1 MIKLTEVHQS
11 KMNSIIEEGKAI
23 SMLAIKDFV
32 PGSAIGAVTVGIQS
46 IYSIIT
52 CPEQFKTNGQW
63 DVTKLNRLMP
73 ALGKNK
79 KDGHK
84 YDPSVL
90 KDFKVEKKDKYG
102 RKNSINRINSK
113 LMLVFLQE
121 IKLVDVAAMTDTD
134 MSFLVKDFD
143 QIGQAFAEAAVD
155 VQKDKSK
162 TFSFNLNNFVSQK
175 DITLE
180 YRCFKAETVA
190 IGKQKDNSF
199 KIKKDYTPEKVI
211 KDFMGLVGNEIA
223 ETSADILND
232 KIKPLLDAADK
243 LAFKEATAKAAAN
256 RKDIEGRKIL
266 ESLFIAIKAY
276 EKAVAEL
283 DKPSKVKMARLYRE
297 LIYSV
302 VGVGNAA
309 IIWTL
314 AACHCFAGDNG
325 NIAIGRNMA
334 NINLVMEILP
344 KEFIYHLC
352 GEEALKLHVSYSNI
366 ELLEGAEFFVNN
378 GECFDYDETGKPI
391 KIFLEENFTGPVI
404 VKASG
409 IFPMYPEDVLIG
421 NLNNSREVIII
432 KNPIMY
438 DKYTGERTKD
448 FFEYNIEAL
457 QEKILK
463 GRIGFNKGTNEIVS
477 RDSQGVE
484 TILGEKMLIKKGAGT
499 NVTCR
504 MIDYCEFGAVLFIK
518 TE

>member
-63 DVTKLNRLMP
+63 DVTKLNKLMP
-73 ALGKNK
+73 ALGKESK
-79 KDGHK
+79 KGHK

-102 RKNSINRINSK
+102 RKNTINKINSNC
-113 LMLVFLQE
+113 MLAFLEE
-121 IKLVDVAAMTDTD
+121 IKIIDVTSMKDTD
-134 MSFLVKDFD
+134 MFFLVKDFD

-162 TFSFNLNNFVSQK
+162 TFTFNLSNFVSQK

-180 YRCFKAETVA
+180 YRCFKAGTVA

-223 ETSADILND
+223 DVSADVLND

-266 ESLFIAIKAY
+266 ESIFITMKAY

-297 LIYSV
+297 LIYSIV
-302 VGVGNAA
+302 KTDV
-309 IIWTL
+309 ITWTL
-314 AACHCFAGDNG
+314 AACHCFVGTNG
-325 NIAIGRNMA
+325 IISIGRNMA

-344 KEFIYHLC
+344 KEFIYCLC
-352 GEEALKLHVSYSNI
+352 GEEALKLHVSYSNV

-421 NLNNSREVIII
+421 DLNSSREVIII

-438 DKYTGERTKD
+438 DKYTGERTKN
-448 FFEYNIEAL
+448 FFEYNIEAM

-477 RDSQGVE
+477 RDSQGIE
-484 TILGEKMLIKKGAGT
+484 TVLGQKIIIKKGAGT

>member
-1 MIKLTEVHQS
+1 MIKLTEVNKL
-11 KMNSIIEEGKAI
+11 KMNSTIEEGKVI

-73 ALGKNK
+73 ALGKESK
-79 KDGHK
+79 KGHK

-134 MSFLVKDFD
+134 MFFLVKDFD

-162 TFSFNLNNFVSQK
+162 TFSFDLNSFVNQK

-199 KIKKDYTPEKVI
+199 KIKKDYSPEKII
-211 KDFMGLVGNEIA
+211 KDYMGLVGNTIA
-223 ETSADILND
+223 NVSEKVLNE

-256 RKDIEGRKIL
+256 RKDNEGRKIL
-266 ESLFIAIKAY
+266 ESLFIAMKAY

-297 LIYSV
+297 LIYSIVPENHV
-302 VGVGNAA
+302 V
-309 IIWTL
+309 WTL
-314 AACHCFAGDNG
+314 AACHCFVGTNG
-325 NIAIGRNMA
+325 IISIGRNMA

-352 GEEALKLHVSYSNI
+352 GEEALKLHVSYSNV
-366 ELLEGAEFFVNN
+366 ELLEGAEFFTDH
-378 GECFDYDETGKPI
+378 GQCFDYDEDGRPV
-391 KIFLEENFTGPVI
+391 KIFLEEDYTGPVI
-404 VKASG
+404 VKKSG
-409 IFPMYPEDVLIG
+409 VFPMYPEDILIG
-421 NLNNSREVIII
+421 DLNSSREVIII
-432 KNPIMY
+432 KSPIMY
-438 DKYTGERTKD
+438 DKYTGERTKN
-448 FFEYNIEAL
+448 FFEYNVEAL
-457 QEKILK
+457 QEKVIK
-463 GRIGFNKGTNEIVS
+463 GRIGFNKEANEIVS

-484 TILGEKMLIKKGAGT
+484 TVLGQKLLIKKGAGT

>member
-52 CPEQFKTNGQW
+52 CPSQFKTNGQW

-84 YDPSVL
+84 YNQDVL
-90 KDFKVEKKDKYG
+90 KDYKIIKKDKYG
-102 RKNSINRINSK
+102 RKNTINKINSNC
-113 LMLVFLQE
+113 MLAFLEE
-121 IKLVDVAAMTDTD
+121 IKIIDVTSMKDTD
-134 MSFLVKDFD
+134 MFFLVKDFD

-162 TFSFNLNNFVSQK
+162 TFSFDLKHFVNQ
-175 DITLE
+175 DDVVLE
-180 YRCFKAETVA
+180 YRCFKAKSVKV
-190 IGKQKDNSF
+190 GRKDNSF
-199 KIKKDYTPEKVI
+199 KIKKDYSPEKVI
-211 KDFMGLVGNEIA
+211 KDFMGLVGNTI
-223 ETSADILND
+223 ADISTQVLND

-256 RKDIEGRKIL
+256 RKDDNGRKIL
-266 ESLFIAIKAY
+266 ESLFITMKAY

-302 VGVGNAA
+302 VGGNDV
-309 IIWTL
+309 IVWTL
-314 AACHCFAGDNG
+314 AACHCFVGNNG
-325 NIAIGRNMA
+325 IAIGRNMA

-352 GEEALKLHVSYSNI
+352 GEEALKLHVSYSNV
-366 ELLEGAEFFVNN
+366 ELLEGAEFFTDH
-378 GECFDYDETGKPI
+378 GQCFDYDESGRPV
-391 KIFLEENFTGPVI
+391 KIFLEEDYTGPVI
-404 VKASG
+404 VKNSG
-409 IFPMYPEDVLIG
+409 VFPAYQEDVLIG
-421 NLNNSREVIII
+421 DLNSREAIII
-432 KNPIMY
+432 KNPIIY
-438 DKYTGERTKD
+438 DKYTGKVTKD
-448 FFEYNIEAL
+448 FFEYNIEAM

-477 RDSQGVE
+477 RDSQGIE
-484 TILGEKMLIKKGAGT
+484 TVLGQKLLIKKGTGT

>member
-1 MIKLTEVHQS
+1 MIKLTEVNKL
-11 KMNSIIEEGKAI
+11 KMNSTIEEGKVI

-73 ALGKNK
+73 ALGKESK
-79 KDGHK
+79 KGHK

-134 MSFLVKDFD
+134 MFFLVKDFD

-162 TFSFNLNNFVSQK
+162 TFSFDLNSFVNQK

-199 KIKKDYTPEKVI
+199 KIKKDYSPEKII
-211 KDFMGLVGNEIA
+211 KDYMGLVGNTIA
-223 ETSADILND
+223 NVSEKVLNE

-256 RKDIEGRKIL
+256 RKDNEGRKIL
-266 ESLFIAIKAY
+266 ESLFIAMKAY

-297 LIYSV
+297 LIYSIVPENHV
-302 VGVGNAA
+302 V
-309 IIWTL
+309 WTL
-314 AACHCFAGDNG
+314 AACHCFVGTNG
-325 NIAIGRNMA
+325 IISIGRNMA

-352 GEEALKLHVSYSNI
+352 GEEALKLHVSYSNV
-366 ELLEGAEFFVNN
+366 ELLEGAEFFTDH
-378 GECFDYDETGKPI
+378 GQCFDYDEDGRPV
-391 KIFLEENFTGPVI
+391 KIFLEENYTGPVI
-404 VKASG
+404 VKNSG
-409 IFPMYPEDVLIG
+409 VFPAYPEDVLIG
-421 NLNNSREVIII
+421 DLNSREAIII
-432 KNPIMY
+432 KNPIIY
-438 DKYTGERTKD
+438 DKYTGKVGEQFD
-448 FFEYNIEAL
+448 YNIEAM
-457 QEKILK
+457 QNKICNK
-463 GRIGFNKGTNEIVS
+463 GTIGFNKEANEIVS
-477 RDSQGVE
+477 RDNQGVE
-484 TILGEKMLIKKGAGT
+484 TVLGKKLLIKKGAGT

>member
-1 MIKLTEVHQS
+1 MIKLTEVNKL
-11 KMNSIIEEGKAI
+11 KMNSTIEEGKVI

-46 IYSIIT
+46 VYAIIT

-73 ALGKNK
+73 ALGKESK
-79 KDGHK
+79 KGHK
-84 YDPSVL
+84 YDPNVL

-102 RKNSINRINSK
+102 RKNSINRTNSK
-113 LMLVFLQE
+113 TMLKFLQE
-121 IKLVDVAAMTDTD
+121 IKIIDVTSMTDSD
-134 MSFLVKDFD
+134 IFFLVKDFD

-162 TFSFNLNNFVSQK
+162 TFSFSLNNFVSQK

-180 YRCFKAETVA
+180 YRCFKAGTVS
-190 IGKQKDNSF
+190 IGRQKDNSF
-199 KIKKDYTPEKVI
+199 KIKKDYIQEKVI
-211 KDFMGLVGNEIA
+211 KDLMGLVGNTIA
-223 ETSADILND
+223 DVSADVLND
-232 KIKPLLDAADK
+232 KIKPLLDSADK
-243 LAFKEATAKAAAN
+243 LAFKEGTAKAAAN
-256 RKDIEGRKIL
+256 RKDDNGRKIL
-266 ESLFIAIKAY
+266 ESIFITIKAY
-276 EKAVAEL
+276 EKAVEEL

-297 LIYSV
+297 LIYSIV
-302 VGVGNAA
+302 KTDV
-309 IIWTL
+309 ITWTL
-314 AACHCFAGDNG
+314 AACHCFVGTNG
-325 NIAIGRNMA
+325 IISIGRNMA

-344 KEFIYHLC
+344 KEFIYYLC
-352 GEEALKLHVSYSNI
+352 GEEALKLHVSYSNV

-391 KIFLEENFTGPVI
+391 KIFLEESFTGPVI

-421 NLNNSREVIII
+421 DLNSREAIII
-432 KNPIMY
+432 KNPIIY
-438 DKYTGERTKD
+438 DKYTGKVGEQFD
-448 FFEYNIEAL
+448 YNIEAM
-457 QEKILK
+457 QNKICNK
-463 GRIGFNKGTNEIVS
+463 GTIGFNKEANEIVS
-477 RDSQGVE
+477 RDNQGVE
-484 TILGEKMLIKKGAGT
+484 TILGQKLLIKKGTGT

>member
-1 MIKLTEVHQS
+1 MLTEVSQL
-11 KMNSIIEEGKAI
+11 KTNYTIEEGKVI

-52 CPEQFKTNGQW
+52 CPSQFKTNGQW

-73 ALGKNK
+73 ALGKELK
-79 KDGHK
+79 KGYK

-102 RKNSINRINSK
+102 RKNSINKIGSK
-113 LMLVFLQE
+113 AMLEFLQE
-121 IKLVDVAAMTDTD
+121 IKKIDVSVMKDTD
-134 MSFLVKDFD
+134 MFFLVKDFD

-162 TFSFNLNNFVSQK
+162 TFSFSLNNFVNQE
-175 DITLE
+175 DVVLE
-180 YRCFKAETVA
+180 YRCFKAEAAVK
-190 IGKQKDNSF
+190 IKRQKDGF
-199 KIKKDYTPEKVI
+199 KIIKNYNQEKVI
-211 KDFMGLVGNEIA
+211 EDFMGAVGNKIA
-223 ETSADILND
+223 DVSADVLNG
-232 KIKPLLDAADK
+232 KIKPLLDSADK
-243 LAFKEATAKAAAN
+243 LAFKEGTAKAAAN

-266 ESLFIAIKAY
+266 ESLFIAMKAY

-297 LIYSV
+297 LIYSIV
-302 VGVGNAA
+302 KTDV
-309 IIWTL
+309 ITWTL
-314 AACHCFAGDNG
+314 AACHCFIGNNG

-344 KEFIYHLC
+344 KEFIYCLC
-352 GEEALKLHVSYSNI
+352 GEEALKLHVSYSNV

-378 GECFDYDETGKPI
+378 GQCFDYDETGKPV
-391 KIFLEENFTGPVI
+391 KIFLEENYTGPVI

-421 NLNNSREVIII
+421 DLNSREAIII
-432 KNPIMY
+432 KNPIIY
-438 DKYTGERTKD
+438 DKYTGKVGEQFD
-448 FFEYNIEAL
+448 YNIEAM
-457 QEKILK
+457 QNKICNK
-463 GRIGFNKGTNEIVS
+463 GTIGFNKEANEIVS
-477 RDSQGVE
+477 RDNQGVE
-484 TILGEKMLIKKGAGT
+484 TILGQKLLIKKGTGT

>member
-1 MIKLTEVHQS
+1 MINLTEVSKS
-11 KMNSIIEEGKAI
+11 KMNYTIDEGKVI

-73 ALGKNK
+73 ALGKESK
-79 KDGHK
+79 KGHK

-134 MSFLVKDFD
+134 MFFLVKDFD

-162 TFSFNLNNFVSQK
+162 TFSFDLNSFVSQK

-180 YRCFKAETVA
+180 YRCFKSETVA

-199 KIKKDYTPEKVI
+199 KIKKDYSPEKII
-211 KDFMGLVGNEIA
+211 KDYMGLVGNTIA
-223 ETSADILND
+223 NVSEKVLNE

-266 ESLFIAIKAY
+266 ESLFIAMKAY

-297 LIYSV
+297 LIYSIV
-302 VGVGNAA
+302 KTDV

-314 AACHCFAGDNG
+314 AACHCFVGDNG

-378 GECFDYDETGKPI
+378 GECFDYDEDGRPV
-391 KIFLEENFTGPVI
+391 KIFLKEDYTGPVI

-421 NLNNSREVIII
+421 DLNSSREVIII
-432 KNPIMY
+432 KNHIMY
-438 DKYTGERTKD
+438 DKYTGERTKN
-448 FFEYNIEAL
+448 FFEYNVEAL
-457 QEKILK
+457 QEKVIK
-463 GRIGFNKGTNEIVS
+463 GRIGFNKEANEIVS

-484 TILGEKMLIKKGAGT
+484 TVLGQKLLIKKGAGT